1 MLRKKSM
8 IVATLILLAVISS
21 PFTIAFKSMS
31 ATAYETSTSA
41 SSSINVSGRIS
52 TNTTWTLPN
61 SPYIVVDDVVVE
73 TDVFLTIEPGVV
85 VKFASGKSLIVDGAL
100 VAQGNST
107 HPISFTS
114 NSSTPN
120 HGDWGTIRF
129 RDTSIDKACVIDW
142 AILEYANAGVTT
154 YKSSPKISTSIIRYN
169 VKGFYSESEG
179 IARISNSVVH
189 NNTYGIEGSFSYYYY
204 YSTYP
209 RSEISNSRIT
219 NNTYGVNVGS
229 GYLMIRES
237 TVSNNTYGVWAPWG
251 GTVQI
256 LGSDVSYNTHGV
268 VASSITISKSIISN
282 NDGTGISPGWYS
294 YYPPTKY
301 YYDGTF
307 SISYSTITG
316 NKENGIVSKAYG
328 TNTIHFSNIYG
339 NTPYDISNLSPNER
353 NADVN
358 ATNNWWGTTGTTEI
372 DQHIYDYY
380 DDFNLRKVLYQP
392 FLDHSVTIPPSAHDV
407 AITSVTASPTS
418 VEAGQSVYITI
429 NIVNEGDF
437 DENVAVTA
445 LYDSVKIGE
454 WTYMYGPLPAGA
466 STTASFSW
474 YTWGVQKG
482 DYTISAEA
490 NIVPDETDIADNR
503 FIDGI
508 VTVTGPLRPP
518 YASFT
523 FQPPYPS
530 VDEPVTFDASAS
542 YDPDGSL
549 VDYIWNYGDT
559 TTGRGKI
566 TTHLYTTSGTYAV
579 ILKVTDDEGL
589 NGTTIQYVTVL
600 PTMLVHDIAITDVKA
615 SPTRVIP
622 GDPTTIT
629 VTVENQGDFT
639 ETFTVT
645 TFYDDT
651 AAAPSQTVT
660 NLAAKTSTTLS
671 FTWHTSGVGVGEYTI
686 RAAASTVLG
695 EGDTSDNTFV
705 DGKIAI
711 AHRKLSVKLTGE
723 FDYLRM
729 EQVSIRLAA
738 LVRDAE
744 TAELVSNA
752 VVNVEIYDATGTL
765 WISATMLEKI
775 SGSGIYEWTSAGTI
789 GQLRLSKGV
798 YLIRAGASF
807 RSGPTA
813 YDILEFHIDPPE
825 EGTNEI
831 LYYIAFT
838 VIALAGAT
846 GLILKRQPIINRL
859 HQPKQQH

>member
-1 MLRKKSM
+1 LRKKNM
-8 IVATLILLAVISS
+8 IVTTLLLLAAISS
-21 PFTIAFKSMS
+21 PFNIAFKSIS
-31 ATAYETSTSA
+31 ATADLTTTSA
-41 SSSINVSGRIS
+41 SSSTNVSGRIS
-52 TNTTWTLPN
+52 TNTTWTLAN

-85 VKFASGKSLIVDGAL
+85 VKFSSGKSLIIDGAL

-107 HPISFTS
+107 HKIAFTS
-114 NSSTPN
+114 NATTPQPS
-120 HGDWGTIRF
+120 DWGTIRF
-129 RDTSIDKACVIDW
+129 RDTSIDQACIIDW
-142 AILEYANAGVTT
+142 AIIEYANAGITL
-154 YKSSPKISTSIIRYN
+154 YNSSPKIDNSIMQYN
-169 VKGFYSESEG
+169 VDGLYSESNG
-179 IARISNSVVH
+179 IARIDDSTVL
-189 NNTYGIEGSFSYYYY
+189 NNTYGIRGSFSYYYY
-204 YSTYP
+204 YPPYS
-209 RSEISNSRIT
+209 RSEISNSRII
-219 NNTYGVNVGS
+219 NNTYGVMLNG
-229 GYLMIRES
+229 GYLMIKES
-237 TVSNNTYGVWAPWG
+237 TISNNTLRGIWASM
-251 GTVQI
+251 GTDLMI
-256 LGSDVSYNTHGV
+256 LGSNISYNTHGI
-268 VASSITISKSIISN
+268 AAYRATISKSIISN
-282 NDGTGISPGWYS
+282 NNGHGISPEWYS
-294 YYPPTKY
+294 YDPPQKY

-316 NKENGIVSKAYG
+316 NKENGIVSKGYG

-339 NTPYDISNLSPNER
+339 NTPYDISNLAPYER

-358 ATNNWWGTTGTTEI
+358 ATDNWWGTTNTAEI

-380 DDFNLRKVLYQP
+380 DDFNLRKVIYQP
-392 FLDHSVTIPPSAHDV
+392 FLDSPVPIPPVAHDI
-407 AITSVTASPTS
+407 AIVNVEVSPTI
-418 VEAGQSVYITI
+418 VEAGQSVYINVNVI
-429 NIVNEGDF
+429 NEGDF
-437 DENVAVTA
+437 DESVTVAA
-445 LYDSVKIGE
+445 LYDSAKIGE
-454 WTYMYGPLPAGA
+454 WTYMYGRLPPSA
-466 STTASFSW
+466 STTASFYW
-474 YTWGVQKG
+474 YTSGVKKG

-490 NIVPDETDIADNR
+490 SIVPGETDIADNR

-508 VTVTGPLRPP
+508 VTVTGPLRAP

-523 FQPPYPS
+523 FQPSYPS

-542 YDPDGSL
+542 YDSDGSI

-566 TTHLYTTSGTYAV
+566 TTHPYTTSGTYAV

-589 NGTTIQYVTVL
+589 DGTTIQYVTVL
-600 PTMLVHDIAITDVKA
+600 PTMLVHDIAITDVEA
-615 SPTRVIP
+615 SPTKVIP

-629 VTVENQGDFT
+629 VTVENQGDFA

-651 AAAPSQTVT
+651 EAAPSQTIT
-660 NLAAKTSTTLS
+660 SLAAKTSTTLS

-686 RAAASTVLG
+686 KATASTVVG

-705 DGKIAI
+705 DGKITI

-729 EQVSIRLAA
+729 EPVSIRLAA
-738 LVRDAE
+738 LVRDAQ
-744 TAELVSNA
+744 TTELVSNA

-765 WISATMLEKI
+765 WISAPMLEKI
-775 SGSGIYEWTSAGTI
+775 SESGIYEWTSAGTI

-807 RSGPTA
+807 RDGPPA

-825 EGTNEI
+825 EGPNQI

-846 GLILKRQPIINRL
+846 GLILKRQPILNRL
-859 HQPKQQH
+859 QQPKQQN